1 VSEDQSK
8 VTGRDRVVAAY
19 KGGFADRVP
28 AYPIAGSFAGCL
40 DGLSIEEYC
49 TNPTRAAR
57 AMLNYYERYQPDIM
71 IAFNDLAKEAE
82 AVGCHVKYSDY
93 VVPSIDRH
101 VLQDDKGRLAKLEV
115 PDPLRDARLP
125 AFLEQCAALS
135 AARLPSG
142 LGAVLTGPWTIAML
156 MRNPELMCLDTI
168 DDPEFVHD
176 LMRFSTEYAK
186 RFGDAVI
193 GTKIGLSYT
202 DPTASCSLVGP
213 DTYREFIKPYHK
225 ELVDYFRAKKV
236 GTTVHICGTT
246 HQIHE
251 DLVDVGFVAITIDLD
266 QQGDPALK
274 VDQLD
279 KLVTL
284 GNQRGVV
291 AIGNVDVTIFER
303 ATQAEIEAEVRR
315 CIDTVGKRS
324 RFVLS
329 TSCELPP
336 RANPDCVTWMMNAAR
351 EYGRY
356 DRILSARTG
365 AAVAV
370 GGGVRRRPRGTPLQ
384 ALVGAP
390 SAHASRRR
398 SSGGS
403 LRPSRTPTPRSPRAA
418 RRVTDPNA

>member
-1 VSEDQSK
+1 MEQEEK
-8 VTGRDRVVAAY
+8 TQYTPRERVGAAY
-19 KGGFADRVP
+19 KGGYADRVP

-49 TNPTRAAR
+49 TNPRKAAK
-57 AMLNYYERYQPDIM
+57 AMLDYYERYEPDIM

-82 AVGCHVKYSDY
+82 ALGCRVNYSDY

-101 VLQDDKGRLAKLEV
+101 VLQDDKGLLARLEI
-115 PDPLRDARLP
+115 PDPRRDGRLP
-125 AFLEQCAALS
+125 AFLEQCEALS
-135 AARLPSG
+135 AAKVPSP
-142 LGAVLTGPWTIAML
+142 LGSVNVGPWTIAML
-156 MRNPELMCLDTI
+156 MRNPELFCLDTL
-168 DDPEFVHD
+168 DDPAFVHD
-176 LMRFSTEYAK
+176 LMRFATEYAK
-186 RFGDAVI
+186 RVGDAVLT
-193 GTKIGLSYT
+193 TKIGLSYT

-225 ELVDYFRAKKV
+225 EMVDYFKAKKV

-251 DLVDVGFVAITIDLD
+251 DLMDVGFVAITIDLD
-266 QQGDPALK
+266 QQADPALH

-303 ATQAEIEAEVRR
+303 ATQAEIEAEVKR

-336 RANPDCVTWMMNAAR
+336 RANPDCVKWFMEAAR
-351 EYGRY
+351 DYGR
-356 DRILSARTG
+356 
-365 AAVAV
+365 V
-370 GGGVRRRPRGTPLQ
+370 
-384 ALVGAP
+384 
-390 SAHASRRR
+390 
-398 SSGGS
+398 
-403 LRPSRTPTPRSPRAA
+403 
-418 RRVTDPNA
+418 

>member
-1 VSEDQSK
+1 MAEAPK
-8 VTGRDRVVAAY
+8 THHTPRERVVLAY

-49 TNPTRAAR
+49 TNPAKATK
-57 AMLNYYERYQPDIM
+57 AMLNYYERYEPDIM

-82 AVGCHVKYSDY
+82 AIGCHVKYSDY

-101 VLQDDKGRLAKLEV
+101 VLQDDKGALARLEI
-115 PDPLRDARLP
+115 PDPKRDGRLP
-125 AFLEQCAALS
+125 AFLEQCAALTS
-135 AARLPSG
+135 ARLPSA
-142 LGAVLTGPWTIAML
+142 LGAVLVGPWTIAML

-168 DDPEFVHD
+168 DDPRFVHE
-176 LMRFSTEYAK
+176 LMRFTTEYAK
-186 RFGDAVI
+186 RVGDAVLE
-193 GTKIGLSYT
+193 TRIGLSYS

-225 ELVDYFRAKKV
+225 DLVDHFRAKKV

-266 QQGDPALK
+266 QQSDPALK

-279 KLVTL
+279 RLVTL

-303 ATQAEIEAEVRR
+303 ATRAEIEAEVRR
-315 CIDTVGKRS
+315 CIDTVGHRS

-336 RANPDCVTWMMNAAR
+336 RANPDCVKWFMEAAR
-351 EYGRY
+351 EYGRW
-356 DRILSARTG
+356 DRILAR
-365 AAVAV
+365 
-370 GGGVRRRPRGTPLQ
+370 
-384 ALVGAP
+384 
-390 SAHASRRR
+390 
-398 SSGGS
+398 
-403 LRPSRTPTPRSPRAA
+403 
-418 RRVTDPNA
+418 

>member
-115 PDPLRDARLP
+115 PDPLKDARLP
-125 AFLEQCAALS
+125 AFLEQCATLS

-303 ATQAEIEAEVRR
+303 ATQAEVEAEVRR

-336 RANPDCVTWMMNAAR
+336 RANPDCVKWMMDAAR
-351 EYGRY
+351 DYGRY
-356 DRILSARTG
+356 DRILSA
-365 AAVAV
+365 
-370 GGGVRRRPRGTPLQ
+370 
-384 ALVGAP
+384 
-390 SAHASRRR
+390 
-398 SSGGS
+398 
-403 LRPSRTPTPRSPRAA
+403 
-418 RRVTDPNA
+418 

>member
-1 VSEDQSK
+1 MEQGK

-19 KGGFADRVP
+19 KGEFADCVP

-49 TNPTRAAR
+49 TNPKKAVK

-82 AVGCHVKYSDY
+82 ALGCRVKYSDY

-101 VLQDDKGRLAKLEV
+101 VLQDDKALLARLEV
-115 PDPLRDARLP
+115 PDPYKAGRLP
-125 AFLEQCAALS
+125 AFLEQCEALS
-135 AARLPSG
+135 ASKFPSG
-142 LGAVLTGPWTIAML
+142 LGAVLVGPWTIAIL
-156 MRNPELMCLDTI
+156 RNPEIMCLDTI

-186 RFGDAVI
+186 RFGDAVLK
-193 GTKIGLSYT
+193 TKIGLSYT

-213 DTYREFIKPYHK
+213 ETYREFIKPYHQDM
-225 ELVDYFRAKKV
+225 VNYFKAKKV

-266 QQGDPALK
+266 QQADPALQ

-284 GNQRGVV
+284 GNQRNVV
-291 AIGNVDVTIFER
+291 GIGNVDVTIFER
-303 ATQAEIEAEVRR
+303 ATKAEIEAEVKR

-336 RANPDCVTWMMNAAR
+336 RANPDCVKWFMDAAR
-351 EYGRY
+351 DYGRV
-356 DRILSARTG
+356 DRILSR
-365 AAVAV
+365 
-370 GGGVRRRPRGTPLQ
+370 
-384 ALVGAP
+384 
-390 SAHASRRR
+390 
-398 SSGGS
+398 
-403 LRPSRTPTPRSPRAA
+403 
-418 RRVTDPNA
+418 

>member
-1 VSEDQSK
+1 VSPET

-19 KGGFADRVP
+19 KGGYADRVP

-49 TNPTRAAR
+49 TNPTRAVR

-82 AVGCHVKYSDY
+82 AVGCRVKYSDY
-93 VVPSIDRH
+93 VVPSIDQH
-101 VLQDDKGRLAKLEV
+101 VLQDDKGLLAKLEI
-115 PDPLRDARLP
+115 PDPRRDGRLP
-125 AFLEQCAALS
+125 AFLEQCEALS

-142 LGAVLTGPWTIAML
+142 LGAVLVGPWTIAML
-156 MRNPELMCLDTI
+156 LRNPELMCLDTI
-168 DDPEFVHD
+168 DDPAFVHE
-176 LMRFSTEYAK
+176 LMRYATEYAK
-186 RFGDAVI
+186 RFGDAVLA
-193 GTKIGLSYT
+193 TKIGLSYT

-213 DTYREFIKPYHK
+213 DTYREFIKPYHQDM
-225 ELVDYFRAKKV
+225 VDYFRAKKV
-236 GTTVHICGTT
+236 GTTIHICGTT
-246 HQIHE
+246 HQIHA

-266 QQGDPALK
+266 QQADPALK

-279 KLVTL
+279 RLVTL
-284 GNQRGVV
+284 GNQHGVV

-315 CIDTVGKRS
+315 CIDTVGTRS

-356 DRILSARTG
+356 DRILSS
-365 AAVAV
+365 
-370 GGGVRRRPRGTPLQ
+370 RPG
-384 ALVGAP
+384 
-390 SAHASRRR
+390 
-398 SSGGS
+398 
-403 LRPSRTPTPRSPRAA
+403 
-418 RRVTDPNA
+418 